1 MINQTSND
9 LAEVFKDVDAHQKI
23 AGIMVNHATN
33 SKDIRKVA
41 LDGIDLSNVQQILD
55 LGCGFG
61 FFTRALLGIVN
72 SGAKITGI
80 DCHPQN
86 RDFYLD
92 STKKAEIDG
101 KFIGECIT
109 SVRRIK
115 TNTIDLILCSYALY
129 FFPEILPQISRI
141 LKDDGI
147 FIVIT
152 HNRNHLIE
160 IGSRVKQLVRANDE
174 GPISELPY
182 EVLINKFSG
191 ENGELL
197 LKPWFEKIKKEEYK
211 NSLIFQKDEMADLE
225 LYLKFKHSFFIPEK
239 EPDKETLFIKVVDY
253 FKGHLE
259 EFGKFEISKNDVIF
273 ICTKPLMKGG
283 A

>member
-1 MINQTSND
+1 MINQISKD
-9 LAEVFKDVDAHQKI
+9 LAEVFRDVDAHKKI
-23 AGIMVNHATN
+23 AGIMTGHATN

-61 FFTRALLGIVN
+61 FFTRALRGRIN
-72 SGAKITGI
+72 KGAKITGI

-86 RDFYLD
+86 RDFYLEA
-92 STKKAEIDG
+92 SKQAEISG

-141 LKDDGI
+141 LKDDGV

-160 IGSRVKQLVRANDE
+160 IGSRVKQLLRANDE
-174 GPISELPY
+174 GLISELPY
-182 EVLINKFSG
+182 EVLIDKFSG
-191 ENGELL
+191 ENGEHLL
-197 LKPWFEKIKKEEYK
+197 EPWFKKIKKEEYK
-211 NSLIFQKDEMADLE
+211 NSLVFHKDEMADLE

-239 EPDKETLFIKVVDY
+239 EPDKETLFIKVVGY

-259 EFGKFEISKNDVIF
+259 EFGKLDISKNDVIY
-273 ICTKPLMKGG
+273 ICTKPLIKGR